1 MTEEQTTVLKHLQSG
16 RKSESQLRVL
26 IGFWDKPRKKFTQ
39 LMESLADLVQKEVID
54 RWNYYTL
61 KTEGACMIH
70 DRSVG
75 SKVEVDNLKLGEQ
88 FLMVQLD
95 HRAIMVSEIT
105 SDMIELIHHGEV
117 SVFRFVEGNPTKVQ
131 IFDSDELDGDLSW
144 MDVQSESKEASC

>member
-1 MTEEQTTVLKHLQSG
+1 
-16 RKSESQLRVL
+16 
-26 IGFWDKPRKKFTQ
+26 
-39 LMESLADLVQKEVID
+39 
-54 RWNYYTL
+54 
-61 KTEGACMIH
+61 MIH